1 MTYENFLK
9 VILQQQKSD
18 RVISEV
24 YKLNIDLLDF
34 VDPYHHIISTLIK
47 EIYGEEGYDWYS
59 WFCFE
64 SEYGQ
69 KDWSKNDS
77 YKADDN
83 GNMVIEH
90 KAGEVRFGAYDKDGT
105 PICYSH
111 ESLWEYLEKNHLIIN
126 KEKTNVMKETKEE
139 FISLYD
145 FVGHKDVDG
154 NGKKLY
160 NFAVNCGVKPQIR
173 QINNK
178 KYSGKVMLYPRL
190 VIERFFELKSL
201 NK

>member
-18 RVISEV
+18 RVISEL

-59 WFCFE
+59 WFCYE
-64 SEYGQ
+64 NDYGTGTLTA
-69 KDWSKNDS
+69 N
-77 YKADDN
+77 
-83 GNMVIEH
+83 
-90 KAGEVRFGAYDKDGT
+90 EVDGT

-126 KEKTNVMKETKEE
+126 KEKTDVMKETKEE

-145 FVGHKDVDG
+145 FVGHKDEKG
-154 NGKKLY
+154 IGKNLY
-160 NFAVNCGVKPQIR
+160 NFAVNCGVKPLSR
-173 QINNK
+173 QVENP
-178 KYSGKVMLYPRL
+178 KYKGKVMLYPRS
-190 VIERFFELKSL
+190 VIKSFFELSSL
-201 NK
+201 NQ

>member
-18 RVISEV
+18 RVISEA
-24 YKLNIDLLDF
+24 YKLNIDLLEF

-47 EIYGEEGYDWYS
+47 EIYGEEGLDWYS
-59 WFCFE
+59 WYCHE
-64 SEYGQ
+64 NEYGQ
-69 KDWSKNDS
+69 KDWSS
-77 YKADDN
+77 SPCYKENDN
-83 GNMVIEH
+83 GRMELIHE
-90 KAGEVRFGAYDKDGT
+90 AGEVRLGAHDADGT

-126 KEKTNVMKETKEE
+126 KEKTDVMKETKEE

-145 FVGHKDVDG
+145 FVGHRDEKGIGRNLFD
-154 NGKKLY
+154 
-160 NFAVNCGVKPQIR
+160 FAISCGVEPQSR
-173 QINNK
+173 QIENP
-178 KYSGKVMLYPRL
+178 KYKGKVMLYPRL
-190 VIERFFELKSL
+190 VIERFFELTSL